1 LNKLFKDNNIDFVVH
16 LAKIRAP
23 DQLDEGYV
31 CRRAAVDFGIP
42 LMNDSKVAALF
53 VDACVRHRSDKP
65 HTAAEIPDEV
75 KSWSEYVDAK
85 I

>member
-1 LNKLFKDNNIDFVVH
+1 MH

-42 LMNDSKVAALF
+42 LLNDSKVSVLF
-53 VDACVRHRSDKP
+53 ADACARYRTDKP
-65 HTAAEIPDEV
+65 YSTSDIPDEV
-75 KSWSEYVDAK
+75 KSWSEFVDAK